1 MSKHRIW
8 RVVGIVVVVVLQI
21 LMCNRIALW
30 GVATPFVLMYLFLK
44 VPSGLNAHLFMT
56 FAFFVGLLVDIFTNT
71 PGVYALASV
80 TVAFL
85 HNPLL
90 TRIQYRDRGE
100 EKYVPSFASLGVWRY
115 MLYAFSLTLIFCTVL
130 FWAESFSFFTPS
142 FLVGRIVSSS
152 LLTLLVILVVDLL
165 MERKR

>member
-1 MSKHRIW
+1 MNKLRVW
-8 RVVGIVVVVVLQI
+8 RMVGAVVVVVLQI

-30 GVATPFVLMYLFLK
+30 GVATPFVLVYLFLK
-44 VPSGLNAHLFMT
+44 APSGLQAHLFMT

-90 TRIQYRDRGE
+90 ARIQYRDRGE
-100 EKYVPSFASLGVWRY
+100 EKYVPSFASLGMWRFV
-115 MLYAFSLTLIFCTVL
+115 LYAGIPTAGFRQVSFFAEAFPFSLPVALAGCLLGRSVLPLSATLV
-130 FWAESFSFFTPS
+130 
-142 FLVGRIVSSS
+142 
-152 LLTLLVILVVDLL
+152 LVVL
-165 MERKR
+165 

>member
-56 FAFFVGLLVDIFTNT
+56 FAFFCGSSCRYIYQY
-71 PGVYALASV
+71 PGSLCLG
-80 TVAFL
+80 FG
-85 HNPLL
+85 NGG
-90 TRIQYRDRGE
+90 I
-100 EKYVPSFASLGVWRY
+100 PS
-115 MLYAFSLTLIFCTVL
+115 
-130 FWAESFSFFTPS
+130 
-142 FLVGRIVSSS
+142 
-152 LLTLLVILVVDLL
+152 
-165 MERKR
+165 

>member
-1 MSKHRIW
+1 MNKLRVW
-8 RVVGIVVVVVLQI
+8 RMVGAVVVVVLQI

-30 GVATPFVLMYLFLK
+30 GVATPFVLVYLFLK
-44 VPSGLNAHLFMT
+44 APSGLQAHLFMT

-80 TVAFL
+80 TVALL

-90 TRIQYRDRGE
+90 ARIQYRDRGE
-100 EKYVPSFASLGVWRY
+100 EKYVPSFASLGMWRY
-115 MLYAFSLTLIFCTVL
+115 VLYAVILTAVFCTVI
-130 FWAESFSFFTPS
+130 FCAESFSFFSPS
-142 FLVGRIVSSS
+142 LLAGRIVGST